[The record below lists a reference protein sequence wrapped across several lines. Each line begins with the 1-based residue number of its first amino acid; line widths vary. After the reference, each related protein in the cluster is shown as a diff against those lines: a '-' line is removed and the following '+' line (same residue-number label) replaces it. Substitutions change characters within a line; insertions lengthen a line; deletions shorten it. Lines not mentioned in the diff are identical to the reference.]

1 MLNEIEKNNKLIIPL
16 VFFIVLSLILGV
28 FIVYDKL
35 IRGEDDNKI
44 VETDTSKKSSKLI
57 ILSDNCSVNDT
68 DCKKYE
74 VAQTSDGEVYVTV
87 EEDYTEDNIS
97 NQLVESNV
105 TKAFIVQ
112 AGMSD
117 VGDGRII
124 VFIKEDGTISAL
136 SMSYLL
142 LRKEV
147 VVEKNI
153 GDLKNIV
160 SVFYEKELS
169 ESEYEPPLYRCY
181 ALDEKGNKIE
191 ITEYIN
197 KL

>member
-1 MLNEIEKNNKLIIPL
+1 MLNETKKTNLLIIPL
-16 VFFIVLSLILGV
+16 VFFIILSFILGS

-35 IRGEDDNKI
+35 IREEDDNKL
-44 VETDTSKKSSKLI
+44 VETNISKKSSKLI

-74 VAQTSDGEVYVTV
+74 VVQTSDGEVYVTV
-87 EEDYTEDNIS
+87 EESDAEDNIT
-97 NQLVESNV
+97 NQLVESIV
-105 TKAFIVQ
+105 TKSFIVQ

-117 VGDGRII
+117 IGDGRIV

-142 LRKEV
+142 LSKEV

-181 ALDEKGNKIE
+181 ALDKLGKE
-191 ITEYIN
+191 I
-197 KL
+197 